1 MADKKERELID
12 KIEECEKV
20 IRLMEDAE
28 EEMNYQD
35 RITQDIFQDMLSRYQ
50 KDAEFHGKVLALQQ
64 SVWEAK
70 VCKDT
75 KMSEMAQE
83 LRDSL
88 RKLKREEESYQEGQ
102 VWD

>member
-1 MADKKERELID
+1 MLLRSKKLKV

-28 EEMNYQD
+28 EEMNDQD

-88 RKLKREEESYQEGQ
+88 RKLKREDESYQEGQ